1 MLKSLVGSKHT
12 KATRPYGWLFSLY
25 WVKFP
30 PMQRIHF
37 MALLALGWLACN
49 DGIEVTTDITVPE
62 TRTALSLNELAS
74 YYADTLPCA
83 SCEGIFTELAILDDS
98 TYFLSESYIGE
109 QSQPLGSIGRFSRE
123 GDILTL
129 GSVDDSARRFKIMED
144 RVMQLDKDGSE
155 MITGLDY
162 SLEQTTQPA
171 NLTTRPFLTNGF
183 LKIENNRGI
192 FQPCGL
198 SKNWE
203 LVSDNGIREANR
215 FFAKQAAKL
224 AEGVYVRASIEL
236 QPANDSTGLAFQVK
250 LNTVSEQ
257 LATGC
262 Q

>member
-1 MLKSLVGSKHT
+1 LLKSLVGSKHT

-30 PMQRIHF
+30 PMQRTHF

-62 TRTALSLNELAS
+62 TRAAISLTELAS

-109 QSQPLGSIGRFSRE
+109 QSQPLGSFGSFSRE

-129 GSVDDSARRFKIMED
+129 GAADDSARRFKIMED
-144 RVMQLDKDGSE
+144 RIVQLDKDGSE

-162 SLEQTTQPA
+162 SLEQTTQPD
-171 NLTTRPFLTNGF
+171 NPVTRPFLTNGF
-183 LKIENNRGI
+183 LKIENNQGI

-198 SKNWE
+198 SKIWE
-203 LVSDNGIREANR
+203 LISDNGVKEANR

-224 AEGVYVRASIEL
+224 TEGVFVRATIEL
-236 QPANDSTGLAFQVK
+236 QPANDSTGLTFQVK
-250 LNTVSEQ
+250 LNSVSEQ